1 MPGIPVAARAT
12 SSHPD
17 ACEHLSAEEEL
28 AAEESLSIYCK
39 PVELYNILQRRAMRN
54 PSFLQRCLHYR
65 IKAKHKKRIQM
76 AVSLTRTITE
86 SQNVFPMSICLA
98 RRISD
103 HGASRA
109 NFTLPEVNKLAEE
122 ARSCS
127 LDILFVSTATV
138 ENSNLSSGVNSNSKP
153 SDLNHLAF
161 FESGEYCLCG
171 KVSLESLYMAW
182 DCFPNF
188 RLGQRAEIMST
199 VDLLPC
205 ILKSDFLNEDT
216 RISIQVPSN
225 FENMSTSK
233 QVQITISAEEF
244 GAKEKSPYLSYAGG
258 EVPSSSLSHIIGT
271 FFGNWA
277 VEIKIP
283 PSALSFAWR
292 LLWDRLPSKDNLISR
307 QIALQ
312 NDLCPFCQSQV
323 ESASH
328 LFFTCYKVMPLWW
341 EFNSWVKEDRV
352 LHSKPMDNFLQHCS
366 LAGSRNSNRRRK
378 IWWIAATRSIWS
390 LRNDMVFNNQSF
402 DISKLMDRS
411 IYLTWSWLR
420 GWEKD
425 FTVPFHQWYYNNK
438 LQRTEVTKDFTCPF
452 CLVKCACFKGLRC
465 HLSSSHD
472 LFNFEFWVSDECHA
486 VNVSVKNDISR
497 SEIVSDDV
505 DPRVQTFFFCGK
517 PLKRRTSKDQSS
529 KNAVGLE
536 SSFPAGE
543 TDMLEKDDGISA
555 TIIRS
560 HPDRDSVPSMSDCDQ
575 AVLQFAKTRKL
586 SIERPDPRNST
597 LLRKR
602 QFFHSHKAQPMAI
615 EQVVSDKDSEDEVDD
630 DVADF
635 EDRRML
641 ENFVDVSKDEK
652 SLMHMWNS
660 FVRKHRVIADGHI
673 SWACEAFSKLHAP
686 EFVQSP
692 SLAGCWRI
700 FMVKLYNHGLLD
712 ARTMNDCNIILEQY
726 QRQNS
731 DPKR

>member
-12 SSHPD
+12 SSHHD

-39 PVELYNILQRRAMRN
+39 PVEFYNILQRRAMRN
-54 PSFLQRCLHYR
+54 PLFLQRCLHYQ
-65 IKAKHKKRIQM
+65 IKEKHKKRIQM
-76 AVSLTRTITE
+76 TVSLMRTITE

-98 RRISD
+98 RRVSD
-103 HGASRA
+103 YGSSRQSAVYRIGRMFIFRNSPEIDLNTQVQA
-109 NFTLPEVNKLAEE
+109 NFTLPEVNKLADE

-138 ENSNLSSGVNSNSKP
+138 KNSNISSGVNSNSMP
-153 SDLNHLAF
+153 SDTNHLTF
-161 FESGEYCLCG
+161 FESGEYCLWG

-205 ILKSDFLNEDT
+205 ILKSDFKNDD
-216 RISIQVPSN
+216 RRVSIQVPSN
-225 FENMSTSK
+225 FENMSASK

-244 GAKEKSPYLSYAGG
+244 GAKEKSPCISYTGS
-258 EVPSSSLSHIIGT
+258 EVPSSSLSHLIGLRE
-271 FFGNWA
+271 GN
-277 VEIKIP
+277 
-283 PSALSFAWR
+283 
-292 LLWDRLPSKDNLISR
+292 
-307 QIALQ
+307 
-312 NDLCPFCQSQV
+312 
-323 ESASH
+323 
-328 LFFTCYKVMPLWW
+328 VM
-341 EFNSWVKEDRV
+341 FNYR
-352 LHSKPMDNFLQHCS
+352 
-366 LAGSRNSNRRRK
+366 
-378 IWWIAATRSIWS
+378 
-390 LRNDMVFNNQSF
+390 
-402 DISKLMDRS
+402 
-411 IYLTWSWLR
+411 
-420 GWEKD
+420 
-425 FTVPFHQWYYNNK
+425 YYNNK
-438 LQRTEVTKDFTCPF
+438 LQRTEVTEDFTCPF
-452 CLVKCACFKGLRC
+452 CLVKCSSFKGLRC

-486 VNVSVKNDISR
+486 VNVTVKNDISR
-497 SEIVSDDV
+497 SEIVADNV
-505 DPRVQTFFFCGK
+505 DPRVQTFFYCGK
-517 PLKRRTSKDQSS
+517 PLKRRTPKDLSS

-536 SSFPAGE
+536 SAFPAGE
-543 TDMLEKDDGISA
+543 ADILEKDDGISA

-560 HPDRDSVPSMSDCDQ
+560 HPDRDSVQSMSDCDQ

-586 SIERPDPRNST
+586 SIESSDSRNSA
-597 LLRKR
+597 LLKKR
-602 QFFHSHKAQPMAI
+602 QFFHSHKAQPMTI
-615 EQVVSDKDSEDEVDD
+615 EQVLSDKDSEDEVDD

-652 SLMHMWNS
+652 NFMHMWNS

-686 EFVQSP
+686 EFLRSR

-712 ARTMNDCNIILEQY
+712 ARTMNDCNIILEHHHKE
-726 QRQNS
+726 NS
-731 DPKR
+731 DPNS

>member
-1 MPGIPVAARAT
+1 
-12 SSHPD
+12 
-17 ACEHLSAEEEL
+17 
-28 AAEESLSIYCK
+28 
-39 PVELYNILQRRAMRN
+39 MRN

-103 HGASRA
+103 HGASRQTAIYQIGRIFIFRNSPGIDLNTQVQA

-258 EVPSSSLSHIIGT
+258 EVPSSSLSHIIGLRE
-271 FFGNWA
+271 GN
-277 VEIKIP
+277 
-283 PSALSFAWR
+283 
-292 LLWDRLPSKDNLISR
+292 
-307 QIALQ
+307 
-312 NDLCPFCQSQV
+312 
-323 ESASH
+323 
-328 LFFTCYKVMPLWW
+328 VM
-341 EFNSWVKEDRV
+341 FNYR
-352 LHSKPMDNFLQHCS
+352 
-366 LAGSRNSNRRRK
+366 
-378 IWWIAATRSIWS
+378 
-390 LRNDMVFNNQSF
+390 
-402 DISKLMDRS
+402 
-411 IYLTWSWLR
+411 
-420 GWEKD
+420 
-425 FTVPFHQWYYNNK
+425 YYNNK

-452 CLVKCACFKGLRC
+452 CLVKCACFK
-465 HLSSSHD
+465 
-472 LFNFEFWVSDECHA
+472 
-486 VNVSVKNDISR
+486 
-497 SEIVSDDV
+497 IVSDDV

>member
-103 HGASRA
+103 HGASR
-109 NFTLPEVNKLAEE
+109 
-122 ARSCS
+122 
-127 LDILFVSTATV
+127 
-138 ENSNLSSGVNSNSKP
+138 
-153 SDLNHLAF
+153 
-161 FESGEYCLCG
+161 
-171 KVSLESLYMAW
+171 
-182 DCFPNF
+182 
-188 RLGQRAEIMST
+188 
-199 VDLLPC
+199 
-205 ILKSDFLNEDT
+205 
-216 RISIQVPSN
+216 
-225 FENMSTSK
+225 STSK

-258 EVPSSSLSHIIGT
+258 EVPSSSLSHIIG
-271 FFGNWA
+271 
-277 VEIKIP
+277 
-283 PSALSFAWR
+283 
-292 LLWDRLPSKDNLISR
+292 
-307 QIALQ
+307 
-312 NDLCPFCQSQV
+312 
-323 ESASH
+323 
-328 LFFTCYKVMPLWW
+328 
-341 EFNSWVKEDRV
+341 
-352 LHSKPMDNFLQHCS
+352 
-366 LAGSRNSNRRRK
+366 
-378 IWWIAATRSIWS
+378 
-390 LRNDMVFNNQSF
+390 
-402 DISKLMDRS
+402 
-411 IYLTWSWLR
+411 
-420 GWEKD
+420 
-425 FTVPFHQWYYNNK
+425 YYNNK

-517 PLKRRTSKDQSS
+517 PLKRSTSKDQSS

>member
-17 ACEHLSAEEEL
+17 ACEHLSVEEEL

-54 PSFLQRCLHYR
+54 DKGEAQ
-65 IKAKHKKRIQM
+65 
-76 AVSLTRTITE
+76 E
-86 SQNVFPMSICLA
+86 E
-98 RRISD
+98 
-103 HGASRA
+103 A

-138 ENSNLSSGVNSNSKP
+138 ENSNLSSGVNSNAMP

-205 ILKSDFLNEDT
+205 ILKSDFQNEDT
-216 RISIQVPSN
+216 RVSVQVPSN
-225 FENMSTSK
+225 FENMSMSK

-244 GAKEKSPYLSYAGG
+244 GAKEKSPYLSYAGS
-258 EVPSSSLSHIIGT
+258 EVPSSSLSHMIGLRE
-271 FFGNWA
+271 GN
-277 VEIKIP
+277 
-283 PSALSFAWR
+283 
-292 LLWDRLPSKDNLISR
+292 
-307 QIALQ
+307 
-312 NDLCPFCQSQV
+312 
-323 ESASH
+323 
-328 LFFTCYKVMPLWW
+328 VM
-341 EFNSWVKEDRV
+341 FNYR
-352 LHSKPMDNFLQHCS
+352 
-366 LAGSRNSNRRRK
+366 
-378 IWWIAATRSIWS
+378 
-390 LRNDMVFNNQSF
+390 
-402 DISKLMDRS
+402 
-411 IYLTWSWLR
+411 
-420 GWEKD
+420 
-425 FTVPFHQWYYNNK
+425 YYNNK
-438 LQRTEVTKDFTCPF
+438 LQRTEVTEDFTCPF
-452 CLVKCACFKGLRC
+452 CLVKCACFKGLRY

-497 SEIVSDDV
+497 SEIVADDV

-517 PLKRRTSKDQSS
+517 PLKRRTPKDQSL
-529 KNAVGLE
+529 KNAMGLE
-536 SSFPAGE
+536 SGFPAGE
-543 TDMLEKDDGISA
+543 TDILEKDDGISA

-560 HPDRDSVPSMSDCDQ
+560 HPDRDSVQSMSDCDQ

-586 SIERPDPRNST
+586 SIERSDSRNSA

-615 EQVVSDKDSEDEVDD
+615 EQVLSDKDSEDEVDD

-652 SLMHMWNS
+652 NFMHMWNS

-673 SWACEAFSKLHAP
+673 SWACEAFSTLHAP
-686 EFVQSP
+686 EFVRSR

-726 QRQNS
+726 HKQNS
-731 DPKR
+731 DPKS

>member
-103 HGASRA
+103 HGASRQTAIYQIGRIFIFRNSPGIDLNTQVQA

-258 EVPSSSLSHIIGT
+258 EVPSSSLSHIIG
-271 FFGNWA
+271 
-277 VEIKIP
+277 
-283 PSALSFAWR
+283 
-292 LLWDRLPSKDNLISR
+292 
-307 QIALQ
+307 
-312 NDLCPFCQSQV
+312 
-323 ESASH
+323 
-328 LFFTCYKVMPLWW
+328 
-341 EFNSWVKEDRV
+341 
-352 LHSKPMDNFLQHCS
+352 
-366 LAGSRNSNRRRK
+366 
-378 IWWIAATRSIWS
+378 
-390 LRNDMVFNNQSF
+390 
-402 DISKLMDRS
+402 
-411 IYLTWSWLR
+411 
-420 GWEKD
+420 
-425 FTVPFHQWYYNNK
+425 YYNNK

>member
-1 MPGIPVAARAT
+1 MPGIPVSTRAT

-65 IKAKHKKRIQM
+65 IKAKHKKRIHM

-103 HGASRA
+103 HGASRQTAMYRIGRIFIFRNSPGIDLNTQVQA

-138 ENSNLSSGVNSNSKP
+138 GNSHLSSGVNSNSMP
-153 SDLNHLAF
+153 SDLT
-161 FESGEYCLCG
+161 GEYCLCG

-205 ILKSDFLNEDT
+205 ILKSDFPNDDT

-244 GAKEKSPYLSYAGG
+244 GAKEKSPYLSYAGS
-258 EVPSSSLSHIIGT
+258 EVPSSSLSHMIG
-271 FFGNWA
+271 
-277 VEIKIP
+277 
-283 PSALSFAWR
+283 
-292 LLWDRLPSKDNLISR
+292 
-307 QIALQ
+307 
-312 NDLCPFCQSQV
+312 
-323 ESASH
+323 
-328 LFFTCYKVMPLWW
+328 
-341 EFNSWVKEDRV
+341 
-352 LHSKPMDNFLQHCS
+352 
-366 LAGSRNSNRRRK
+366 
-378 IWWIAATRSIWS
+378 
-390 LRNDMVFNNQSF
+390 
-402 DISKLMDRS
+402 
-411 IYLTWSWLR
+411 
-420 GWEKD
+420 
-425 FTVPFHQWYYNNK
+425 YYNNK
-438 LQRTEVTKDFTCPF
+438 LQRTEVTEDFTCPF
-452 CLVKCACFKGLRC
+452 CLVKCACFK
-465 HLSSSHD
+465 
-472 LFNFEFWVSDECHA
+472 VSDECHA

-497 SEIVSDDV
+497 SE
-505 DPRVQTFFFCGK
+505 
-517 PLKRRTSKDQSS
+517 PLKRRTTADQSL

-536 SSFPAGE
+536 SSFPAGG
-543 TDMLEKDDGISA
+543 TDILEKDDGISA

-560 HPDRDSVPSMSDCDQ
+560 RPDRDSVQSMSDCDQ

-597 LLRKR
+597 FLRKR

-615 EQVVSDKDSEDEVDD
+615 EQVLSDKDSEDEVDD

-641 ENFVDVSKDEK
+641 ENVVDVSNDEK
-652 SLMHMWNS
+652 TFMHMWNS

-731 DPKR
+731 DPKS

>member
-1 MPGIPVAARAT
+1 MYFGAFAMPGIPVSTRAT

-65 IKAKHKKRIQM
+65 IKAKHKKRIHM

-103 HGASRA
+103 HGASRQTAMYRIGRIFIFRNSPGIDLNTQVQA

-138 ENSNLSSGVNSNSKP
+138 GNSHLSSGVNSNSMP
-153 SDLNHLAF
+153 SDLT
-161 FESGEYCLCG
+161 GEYCLCG

-205 ILKSDFLNEDT
+205 ILKSDFPNDDT

-244 GAKEKSPYLSYAGG
+244 GAKEKSPYLSYAGS
-258 EVPSSSLSHIIGT
+258 EVPSSSLSHMIG
-271 FFGNWA
+271 
-277 VEIKIP
+277 
-283 PSALSFAWR
+283 
-292 LLWDRLPSKDNLISR
+292 
-307 QIALQ
+307 
-312 NDLCPFCQSQV
+312 
-323 ESASH
+323 
-328 LFFTCYKVMPLWW
+328 
-341 EFNSWVKEDRV
+341 
-352 LHSKPMDNFLQHCS
+352 
-366 LAGSRNSNRRRK
+366 
-378 IWWIAATRSIWS
+378 
-390 LRNDMVFNNQSF
+390 
-402 DISKLMDRS
+402 
-411 IYLTWSWLR
+411 
-420 GWEKD
+420 
-425 FTVPFHQWYYNNK
+425 YYNNK
-438 LQRTEVTKDFTCPF
+438 LQRTEVTEDFTCPF
-452 CLVKCACFKGLRC
+452 CLVKCACFK
-465 HLSSSHD
+465 
-472 LFNFEFWVSDECHA
+472 VSDECHA

-497 SEIVSDDV
+497 SE
-505 DPRVQTFFFCGK
+505 
-517 PLKRRTSKDQSS
+517 RRTTADQSL

-536 SSFPAGE
+536 SSFPAGG
-543 TDMLEKDDGISA
+543 TDILEKDDGISA

-560 HPDRDSVPSMSDCDQ
+560 RPDRDSVQSMSDCDQ

-597 LLRKR
+597 FLRKR

-615 EQVVSDKDSEDEVDD
+615 EQVLSDKDSEDEVDD

-641 ENFVDVSKDEK
+641 ENVVDVSNDEK
-652 SLMHMWNS
+652 TFMHMWNS

-731 DPKR
+731 DPKS